1 MSIRPF
7 YDRWPQYNRR
17 LADVIARLT
26 DQQLALRPSPEHWPV
41 WAVIGHIAGTR
52 VYWLCSVVGE
62 SGAETTP
69 WPDSNGEGWEDDL
82 DHPRSGAELVAA
94 LGSTFGIVERVLDE
108 WTPEMLGEEVER
120 FYGEERQHHSRASIL
135 QRLMTHEAY
144 HGGEISQTLGLNGLD
159 PVYIW
164 RPYE

>member
-1 MSIRPF
+1 
-7 YDRWPQYNRR
+7 
-17 LADVIARLT
+17 
-26 DQQLALRPSPEHWPV
+26 
-41 WAVIGHIAGTR
+41 
-52 VYWLCSVVGE
+52 
-62 SGAETTP
+62 
-69 WPDSNGEGWEDDL
+69 
-82 DHPRSGAELVAA
+82 
-94 LGSTFGIVERVLDE
+94 
-108 WTPEMLGEEVER
+108 MLGEEVER